1 MSIPR
6 NGFYYDPLGEQPENL
21 EIMQVMDKYIL
32 EEPTAGVLTMQSM
45 LSDLGIRVGYE
56 RVGRSM
62 RKANI
67 RPISPRGH
75 LTVLGEKKNIHLI
88 Y

>member
-1 MSIPR
+1 
-6 NGFYYDPLGEQPENL
+6 
-21 EIMQVMDKYIL
+21 
-32 EEPTAGVLTMQSM
+32 MQSM
-45 LSDLGIRVGYE
+45 QSDLGIKAGYE

-75 LTVLGEKKNIHLI
+75 LTVSGEKKTYILI